1 MYLYY
6 CNINMDINYD
16 IFINDLNILIGY
28 YNSENKYCYDQ
39 VLYSFIDKYK
49 NKYNKLYE
57 YLNKENIC
65 DKLLY
70 DILNDGK

>member
-1 MYLYY
+1 
-6 CNINMDINYD
+6 MDINSN
-16 IFINDLNILIGY
+16 IFKYDLNILIGY
-28 YNSENKYCYDQ
+28 YKSNNKYCYDQ

-49 NKYNKLYE
+49 DKQTYYT
-57 YLNKENIC
+57 YLKKENIC

>member
-1 MYLYY
+1 
-6 CNINMDINYD
+6 MDINYD

>member
-16 IFINDLNILIGY
+16 IFIHDLNILIGY

>member
-1 MYLYY
+1 
-6 CNINMDINYD
+6 MDINYN
-16 IFINDLNILIGY
+16 IFIYDLNILIEY

-49 NKYNKLYE
+49 NKYNQLYE
-57 YLNKENIC
+57 YLIKENIC

-70 DILNDGK
+70 DILNNGE

>member
-1 MYLYY
+1 
-6 CNINMDINYD
+6 MDINSN
-16 IFINDLNILIGY
+16 IFKYDLNILIGY
-28 YNSENKYCYDQ
+28 YKSNNKYCYDQ

-49 NKYNKLYE
+49 DKDKQTYYI
-57 YLNKENIC
+57 YLKKENIC